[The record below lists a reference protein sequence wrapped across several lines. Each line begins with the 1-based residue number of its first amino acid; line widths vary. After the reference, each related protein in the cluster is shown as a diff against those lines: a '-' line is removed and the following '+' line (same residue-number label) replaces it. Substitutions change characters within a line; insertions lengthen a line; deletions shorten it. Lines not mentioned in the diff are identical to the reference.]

1 MSPGAPPYLPQSNDL
16 LAGSPCPSKAPPVTG
31 GWWLA
36 TKYPH
41 RQECSPSREPTQVP
55 HLVTLHPGWASRVLG
70 GCGSGLGS
78 PLWLDAGIPWPG
90 GWPCQPPV
98 PDLSLPP
105 PEADLWHLAPE
116 PVHKVTGPSH
126 PTPGV
131 LCYPLSGF
139 STMTSFLSASFFCG
153 LSRTILTLA
162 LLATGGR
169 LHTSCPAGLA
179 PWAGPSNGSKGLSLT
194 CGPTNAFE
202 FTFSV
207 RVQRLGL
214 FKLWALGQLQTS
226 RLVTMQILPG
236 EAPWAVRW
244 ALDWA
249 LDSPACWLLP

>member
-139 STMTSFLSASFFCG
+139 STMTSFLSASFF
-153 LSRTILTLA
+153 LWTLEDHPDPGFA
-162 LLATGGR
+162 C
-169 LHTSCPAGLA
+169 H
-179 PWAGPSNGSKGLSLT
+179 W
-194 CGPTNAFE
+194 
-202 FTFSV
+202 
-207 RVQRLGL
+207 
-214 FKLWALGQLQTS
+214 
-226 RLVTMQILPG
+226 G
-236 EAPWAVRW
+236 EAPY
-244 ALDWA
+244 
-249 LDSPACWLLP
+249 LLPSWPCPLGWTLQWVQGSVPHLWAHKCL